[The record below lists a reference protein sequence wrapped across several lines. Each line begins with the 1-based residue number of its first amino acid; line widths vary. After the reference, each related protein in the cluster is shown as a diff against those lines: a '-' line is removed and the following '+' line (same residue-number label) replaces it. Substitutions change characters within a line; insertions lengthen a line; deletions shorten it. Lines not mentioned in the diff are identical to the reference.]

1 MTVKMWF
8 FLMTCEPQKNHMRE
22 PEANDTTGRG
32 GGRGSQ
38 LKTVIL
44 QPEQRTR
51 RVQCHSKVLPAKTP
65 RIGEN
70 TFKHTLFSSLHNIN
84 WVRRFSASVVW
95 VNLRLAYCPTFCETK
110 QKALCDYPKR
120 CYIEY
125 RPWCVD
131 SIQ

>member
-32 GGRGSQ
+32 GAGQSAEDGNTAARAEDQTCS
-38 LKTVIL
+38 VPL
-44 QPEQRTR
+44 QSASCKNP
-51 RVQCHSKVLPAKTP
+51 SY
-65 RIGEN
+65 GEN